1 MPKPKK
7 PRIKSTVKKAAQ
19 SKATKKPSLSKPL
32 QQVAALPVRQA
43 ADGGLEVLLVTSR
56 ETRRWIAPKGWPMKG
71 RKPHRAAAIE
81 AREEAGVTGQIS
93 KTPAGHYTYDK
104 RLPDGSA
111 VPCRVAVYVLTVT
124 RELPSWRE
132 QGQRDVHWVSSEAAA
147 ELVQEPELAAL
158 IRDLARSMSAEDV
171 IVP

>member
-1 MPKPKK
+1 MKK
-7 PRIKSTVKKAAQ
+7 GAARKSAE
-19 SKATKKPSLSKPL
+19 
-32 QQVAALPVRQA
+32 QVAALPVRQA
-43 ADGGLEVLLVTSR
+43 EDGSLEVLLVTSR
-56 ETRRWIAPKGWPMKG
+56 ETRRWIPPKGWPMKG

-124 RELPSWRE
+124 GELPSWRE
-132 QGQRDVHWVSSEAAA
+132 QGQRDVQWVSSEAAA
-147 ELVQEPELAAL
+147 VLVHEPELAAL
-158 IRDLARSMSAEDV
+158 IRDLTCPMDAADTV
-171 IVP
+171 VPEA

>member
-1 MPKPKK
+1 M
-7 PRIKSTVKKAAQ
+7 
-19 SKATKKPSLSKPL
+19 KPL
-32 QQVAALPVRQA
+32 QQVAALPVRRA
-43 ADGGLEVLLVTSR
+43 EDGSLEVLLVTSR

-124 RELPSWRE
+124 GELPSWRE
-132 QGQRDVHWVSSEAAA
+132 QGQRDVQWVSSEAAA
-147 ELVQEPELAAL
+147 VLVREPELAAL
-158 IRDLARSMSAEDV
+158 IRDLAHPADV
-171 IVP
+171 ADVAAPRG